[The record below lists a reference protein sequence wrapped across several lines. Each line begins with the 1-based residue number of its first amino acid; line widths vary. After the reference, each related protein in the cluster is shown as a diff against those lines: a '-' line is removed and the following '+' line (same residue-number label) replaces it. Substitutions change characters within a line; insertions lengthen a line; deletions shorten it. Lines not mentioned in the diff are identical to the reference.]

1 LFTFDVLEGLRK
13 TKAAEKSELVDINNI
28 KIDPLQPVDFRL
40 NNYLDQIKNPYYFR
54 CGEVPVI
61 IAYSDSGNTL
71 SEKLEAHFIRQKT
84 R

>member
-1 LFTFDVLEGLRK
+1 MYDVLERLGK
-13 TKAAEKSELVDINNI
+13 IKAAGKSEFVDINDI
-28 KIDPLQPVDFRL
+28 KIDPSQPVDFRL
-40 NNYLDQIKNPYYFR
+40 NNFLDQIKNPYYFR